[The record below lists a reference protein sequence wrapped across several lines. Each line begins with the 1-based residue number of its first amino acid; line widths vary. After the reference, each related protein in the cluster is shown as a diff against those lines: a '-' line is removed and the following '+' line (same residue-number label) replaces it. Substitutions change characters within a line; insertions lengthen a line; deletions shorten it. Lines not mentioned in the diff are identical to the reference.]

1 MWKMESKKSACRP
14 DEIRHAE
21 KDKQKM
27 HAPGGNAMR
36 ILVVEDEKHLNE
48 ILSRRLKENGYS
60 VDACLDGLTA
70 MDFIEMTD
78 YDVIILDIRL
88 PGLSGMEI
96 LKRARKQGIES
107 PILMLTAL
115 DAVEDKVR
123 GLDAGADDY
132 LTKPFAFEELM
143 ARIRMLLRKKSG
155 NKTNVYRLEDLVVD
169 CDARKVKRGEKEI
182 RLSAKEFALLEYM
195 IVNQGIVLDRDRIGE
210 HLWSYEYEGASNMID
225 VYIRYLRKKV
235 DEGFEPKLIQ
245 TVRGKGYVLRVD
257 A

>member
-14 DEIRHAE
+14 DEIWHAE
-21 KDKQKM
+21 KEKQKM
-27 HAPGGNAMR
+27 HAPGGNGMR

-70 MDFIEMTD
+70 MDFIKMTD

>member
-1 MWKMESKKSACRP
+1 
-14 DEIRHAE
+14 
-21 KDKQKM
+21 
-27 HAPGGNAMR
+27 MR

>member
-1 MWKMESKKSACRP
+1 
-14 DEIRHAE
+14 
-21 KDKQKM
+21 M